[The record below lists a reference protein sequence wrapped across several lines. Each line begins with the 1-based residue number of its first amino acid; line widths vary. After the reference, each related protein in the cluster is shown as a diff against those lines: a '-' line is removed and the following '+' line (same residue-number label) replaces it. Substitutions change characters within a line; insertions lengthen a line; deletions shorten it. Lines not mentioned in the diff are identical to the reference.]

1 MLLFK
6 NPNSGANISPISVI
20 SLYLGSKTCCF
31 NSSSLSLNTTQP
43 QASQVTILF
52 CASSLSRVRLFAT
65 PWTAAHK
72 ASLSL
77 GILQARILQWVAMP
91 SSRNYTLDFFFF
103 LSNYIGLPWWLRGK
117 EFTCQC
123 RKRGFNLWSRKI
135 PYAAETKPVHHNY
148 WACAPKPGSHNYW
161 AHVPQLLKP
170 GSPRACAP

>member
-77 GILQARILQWVAMP
+77 GILQARILEWVVAMTSFMGYSHAGDRTHP
-91 SSRNYTLDFFFF
+91 DLLCLLHWQAGSLPLVPPGKPCSFFRI
-103 LSNYIGLPWWLRGK
+103 Y
-117 EFTCQC
+117 Q
-123 RKRGFNLWSRKI
+123 KRQVMDI
-135 PYAAETKPVHHNY
+135 I
-148 WACAPKPGSHNYW
+148 
-161 AHVPQLLKP
+161 
-170 GSPRACAP
+170 